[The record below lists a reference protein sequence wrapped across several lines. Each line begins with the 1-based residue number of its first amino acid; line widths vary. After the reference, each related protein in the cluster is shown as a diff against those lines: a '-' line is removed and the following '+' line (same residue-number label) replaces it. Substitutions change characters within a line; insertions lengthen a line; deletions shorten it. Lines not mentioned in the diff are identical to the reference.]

1 GFSLCVFSSSVFQI
15 FHNMKGSLHCQVALD
30 PFAVYHC
37 ADTAVVMLK
46 GGAVQSLLLFSH
58 HIFLPIRFFSL
69 FHTHLPLLQNLET
82 ADAPG
87 LVWISIPDAPGF
99 Q

>member
-1 GFSLCVFSSSVFQI
+1 MRNLKEDSHTVSGFSFCIFSSSVLQI
-15 FHNMKGSLHCQVALD
+15 FYDMKGSLHCQMAFD

-46 GGAVQSLLLFSH
+46 DGAVQSLLLFSH

-69 FHTHLPLLQNLET
+69 FHTHLPLLQNL
-82 ADAPG
+82 
-87 LVWISIPDAPGF
+87 
-99 Q
+99 